1 MSRAYT
7 IEDVTPVPQNK
18 DQYVAEIVAYHY
30 LHRQPYYSWDT
41 DLARRRVTLPRIA
54 ILDLARVRTGQ
65 GQVWALADWRAALVS
80 TSHETPSAPEI
91 VDAELTEAADV
102 HAARLVE
109 FRARCHKQRIEA
121 LGERPHRSISYIA
134 VGMGYKSEDYCSLL
148 IEHQTALA
156 DRERVPLFA
165 LGEDS
170 ETTWLLAVFGF
181 QAAGSPVPITDP
193 RFGHSV
199 LP

>member
-65 GQVWALADWRAALVS
+65 GQVWALADVRAVLVS
-80 TSHETPSAPEI
+80 TSHETPSTPDILYAT
-91 VDAELTEAADV
+91 LTEAAGV
-102 HAARLVE
+102 RAAGVLVL
-109 FRARCHKQRIEA
+109 RAR
-121 LGERPHRSISYIA
+121 
-134 VGMGYKSEDYCSLL
+134 
-148 IEHQTALA
+148 
-156 DRERVPLFA
+156 
-165 LGEDS
+165 
-170 ETTWLLAVFGF
+170 
-181 QAAGSPVPITDP
+181 
-193 RFGHSV
+193 
-199 LP
+199 